1 VGAVRGLMGAL
12 PVGEGDKLPNE
23 QLSSWFLRSGWSK
36 GELARQ
42 VNRRARQLGAHHIST
57 DTSRVRRWLD
67 GEQPRE
73 PIPRIL
79 SELFSERFGCVVAVE
94 DLGLRPTRQSPA
106 ASGVDLPWAGPQTVA
121 MINEFTRSDLM
132 LGRRGFLGTSL
143 SVSAGPALIEP
154 MQRWLVPSP
163 AAPDAAAADGAAGAG
178 AGAGAGAAAGPN
190 SPASPHDGG
199 AAAPASGSGA
209 GQVVPLPV
217 KGGAR
222 RRTEKLSMPEI
233 ELLEHTTVMFRR
245 WDAQCG
251 GGLRRKA
258 VVGQLHEVTDLLQD
272 KHAEP
277 VGRRL
282 FRVTAELAALAGWM
296 SYDVGLQPT
305 AQKYFVLALHAAKE
319 AGDRPLG
326 SYVLS
331 NMGRQMIHLGRPDD
345 ALELIHLAQ
354 YGSRE
359 GATPRTQAM
368 LHAMEARAY
377 ANMGQPGKCR
387 RAVRMA
393 EDTFEDAGPAD
404 GDPDWIGFFSEAE
417 LTAETAHSY
426 RDLAYSSGRSPTY
439 ASMARPAMERA
450 VELFRRE
457 AEETEG
463 GGHRRSYALNLLG
476 MASVHLLQK
485 EPEDCAFRA
494 GEAIE
499 VARRLRSERVNN
511 RLRRTAAWAARDFG
525 EVAEVVRLGERL
537 AAELPDA
544 EAVAVAG

>member
-1 VGAVRGLMGAL
+1 MGDL
-12 PVGEGDKLPNE
+12 PVVEGDKLSNG
-23 QLSSWFLRSGWSK
+23 QLGSWFMRSGWSK

-42 VNRRARQLGAHHIST
+42 VNRRARRLGAHHIST

-94 DLGLRPTRQSPA
+94 DLGLRPARQSPA

-143 SVSAGPALIEP
+143 SVSAGPSLIEP
-154 MQRWLVPSP
+154 MQRWLVPAPSV
-163 AAPDAAAADGAAGAG
+163 PDAGADVPVP
-178 AGAGAGAAAGPN
+178 GAAA
-190 SPASPHDGG
+190 SPHGTG
-199 AAAPASGSGA
+199 PEASASVSGSGSPTA
-209 GQVVPLPV
+209 RGSGARVVALHGG
-217 KGGAR
+217 GGAR

-233 ELLEHTTVMFRR
+233 ELLEHTTVMFRQ

-258 VVGQLHEVTDLLQD
+258 VVGQLHEVTDLLQER
-272 KHAEP
+272 HAEP

-331 NMGRQMIHLGRPDD
+331 KMSRQMIHLGRPDD

-359 GATPRTQAM
+359 GATARTQAM

-393 EDTFEDAGPAD
+393 EDTFEDALPGD
-404 GDPDWIGFFSEAE
+404 GDPDWIRFFSEAE

-457 AEETEG
+457 AEEAEG

-476 MASVHLLQK
+476 MASVHLLQR
-485 EPEDCAFRA
+485 EPEHCAVRA
-494 GEAIE
+494 VEAIE

-537 AAELPDA
+537 AVEMPDTETPA
-544 EAVAVAG
+544 PAAAG